1 MATVIRLRRREKWK
15 ECSPQENKKDNF
27 TSVLTV
33 NTMSEGKVS
42 SSDAFSPRSK
52 KASAA
57 EDTLQNRDM
66 DGAGDIRTFEFDEC
80 SGDFGVVFENKD
92 PCSPSRARTAL
103 GNIRIADLLP
113 DSRAKR
119 DGMLE
124 VGDRV
129 MEINGRDLSKA
140 SLERAR

>member
-1 MATVIRLRRREKWK
+1 MATVIRLRRREKWE

-33 NTMSEGKVS
+33 NTMTEGKVS

-57 EDTLQNRDM
+57 EDMEQ

-80 SGDFGVVFENKD
+80 SGDFGVVLENKD

>member
-1 MATVIRLRRREKWK
+1 MIRLRRREKSE

-33 NTMSEGKVS
+33 NTMTEGKVS
-42 SSDAFSPRSK
+42 SSDTFSPRSK

-57 EDTLQNRDM
+57 EDMEQ

-80 SGDFGVVFENKD
+80 SGDFGVVLENKD

>member
-1 MATVIRLRRREKWK
+1 MATVIRLRRREKSE

-33 NTMSEGKVS
+33 NTMTEGKVS

-57 EDTLQNRDM
+57 EDMEQ

-80 SGDFGVVFENKD
+80 SGDFGVVLENKD

>member
-1 MATVIRLRRREKWK
+1 MIRLRRREKSE

-33 NTMSEGKVS
+33 NTMTEGKVS

-57 EDTLQNRDM
+57 EDMEQ

-80 SGDFGVVFENKD
+80 SGDFGVVLENKD

>member
-1 MATVIRLRRREKWK
+1 MT
-15 ECSPQENKKDNF
+15 
-27 TSVLTV
+27 
-33 NTMSEGKVS
+33 EGKIS

-52 KASAA
+52 KVSAA
-57 EDTLQNRDM
+57 EDTLRNGDV
-66 DGAGDIRTFEFDEC
+66 DGEGDTKSFEFDEC
-80 SGDFGVVFENKD
+80 SGDFGVVLENKD
-92 PCSPSRARTAL
+92 PSSPSCARSAL

-119 DGMLE
+119 DGLLE